1 MLCTKS
7 GCRTASRTMWQVLK
21 LSLQQSTT
29 TQDKILPRK
38 QRDKWSIYR
47 KLLHTT
53 SALFLLLTKAP
64 PRTRG
69 YAKLGADV
77 DQLTQPSRRKQQAEV
92 LPAPFPAFSL
102 PCLVGEEGTYV
113 PLVTAALYV
122 CATSGRSWD
131 ADSRIS
137 LAGSMLPSS
146 LPGREG
152 LAGEVIWA
160 KSKTAFSYRKIFHLV
175 CKNNVYRNAQEELS
189 PSIPEAR
196 LESTWQHLVF
206 LWRLISL
213 MFAFGIASGSK
224 S

>member
-1 MLCTKS
+1 MQGPCGRRAKATALTPADLKS
-7 GCRTASRTMWQVLK
+7 HHLYPH
-21 LSLQQSTT
+21 SLQNTAKELAVQDPEQQEQGYNSDALHKVRVQNCFKNHVANTETT
-29 TQDKILPRK
+29 TRAINHNSKTKFYPESSK
-38 QRDKWSIYR
+38 DKWPIYR

-53 SALFLLLTKAP
+53 SALLLLLTKAP

-77 DQLTQPSRRKQQAEV
+77 DQLTQPSRRKQEAEV

-102 PCLVGEEGTYV
+102 PCLLGEEGTYV

-152 LAGEVIWA
+152 N
-160 KSKTAFSYRKIFHLV
+160 R
-175 CKNNVYRNAQEELS
+175 
-189 PSIPEAR
+189 
-196 LESTWQHLVF
+196 
-206 LWRLISL
+206 
-213 MFAFGIASGSK
+213 
-224 S
+224 

>member
-1 MLCTKS
+1 MLCTRS
-7 GCRTASRTMWQVLK
+7 GCRTASRTTWQVLK
-21 LSLQQSTT
+21 LPLQQPTT
-29 TQDKILPRK
+29 TQDKTLSRK
-38 QRDKWSIYR
+38 QPRQVIQIYR
-47 KLLHTT
+47 KLLHST
-53 SALFLLLTKAP
+53 SALFLLLTEAP

-122 CATSGRSWD
+122 CATSGRSCD

-146 LPGREG
+146 LPGKRGVSWRGDLSGHKAATGKYFSWWARRMDREMQ
-152 LAGEVIWA
+152 
-160 KSKTAFSYRKIFHLV
+160 
-175 CKNNVYRNAQEELS
+175 QEELG
-189 PSIPEAR
+189 PSIPEAWQ
-196 LESTWQHLVF
+196 ESTWQHLVF
-206 LWRLISL
+206 LWRFISTV
-213 MFAFGIASGSK
+213 FAFDTASGSK